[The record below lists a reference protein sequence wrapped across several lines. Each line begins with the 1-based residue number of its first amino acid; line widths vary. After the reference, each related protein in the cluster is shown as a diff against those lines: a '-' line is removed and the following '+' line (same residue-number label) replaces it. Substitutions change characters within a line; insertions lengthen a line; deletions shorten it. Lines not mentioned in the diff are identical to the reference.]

1 MLATTKI
8 LIHSDYGAYGFSDEF
23 QKSFIDKYGIDIYSI
38 THYDPY
44 FDQKNT
50 NEFIETRYDPR
61 VIDVFEQL
69 GPEKSNLD
77 GVKKFIDSST
87 IGSQPLTVRKNSLK
101 IVEIPTIL
109 LDAFYISA
117 YDGAEWV
124 WCNTSKKYKELLFSG
139 IRAKMS
145 EKMEI
150 LRRCEAYLTEKQIHY
165 V

>member
-23 QKSFIDKYGIDIYSI
+23 QKSFTDKYGIDIYSI

-61 VIDVFEQL
+61 IIDIFEQL
-69 GPEKSNLD
+69 GPEKS
-77 GVKKFIDSST
+77 GVKTFLD
-87 IGSQPLTVRKNSLK
+87 RKSSLK

-124 WCNTSKKYKELLFSG
+124 WCNTSKKYKEILFSG

-145 EKMEI
+145 EKMDI
-150 LRRCEAYLTEKQIHY
+150 LRRCEEYLTEKQIHY
-165 V
+165 L

>member
-8 LIHSDYGAYGFSDEF
+8 LIHSDYGAYGEFSEEF
-23 QKSFIDKYGIDIYSI
+23 QKTFTEKYGIDIYSI
-38 THYDPY
+38 THYGPY
-44 FDQKNT
+44 FDKKNT
-50 NEFIETRYDPR
+50 NVGIETRYDPR
-61 VIDVFEQL
+61 IIDIFEQL
-69 GPEKSNLD
+69 GPEKSQVSN
-77 GVKKFIDSST
+77 GTESMS
-87 IGSQPLTVRKNSLK
+87 VRKNSLK

-109 LDAFYISA
+109 LDAFYISE

-150 LRRCEAYLTEKQIHY
+150 LRRCEEYLTEKQIHY
-165 V
+165 L